1 VSSEPALGRIDDEPG
16 SLRAVPAEI
25 PAGEPGPDEPED
37 GTPPSDA
44 TVASRAQRLVT
55 AEELERLA
63 DQAADLDAIVRDE
76 LAHLEHEPTSI
87 RNLPGSSVWPAQRR
101 WPARSLVATSV
112 VAIAAI
118 AASNLRG
125 SGVEPLPVPPS
136 RAAPST
142 PALTTPPPTS
152 TPLRPASL
160 SIGLSFSSPC
170 WVLAV
175 SDGRTVL
182 KGTFDRGVRHV
193 RARHEVR
200 LTLGNAGGVSLTVD
214 GTSVRTGGGSG
225 DVAHLRIT
233 LRNGAVSI
241 AR

>member
-1 VSSEPALGRIDDEPG
+1 MSSEPALGRIDDEPG
-16 SLRAVPAEI
+16 SLHAVPAEA
-25 PAGEPGPDEPED
+25 PAREPGPDQPED
-37 GTPPSDA
+37 GTAPPEA
-44 TVASRAQRLVT
+44 TVASRTQRLVT

-63 DQAADLDAIVRDE
+63 DQAADLDAIVREE

-101 WPARSLVATSV
+101 WPTRSLVAFSV

-118 AASNLRG
+118 VASNVRG
-125 SGVEPLPVPPS
+125 SGVEPLPVAPS

-142 PALTTPPPTS
+142 PAVTTPPPTS
-152 TPLRPASL
+152 TPSRPARL

-182 KGTFDRGVRHV
+182 NGTFDHGVRHV

-225 DVAHLRIT
+225 DVVHLRIT